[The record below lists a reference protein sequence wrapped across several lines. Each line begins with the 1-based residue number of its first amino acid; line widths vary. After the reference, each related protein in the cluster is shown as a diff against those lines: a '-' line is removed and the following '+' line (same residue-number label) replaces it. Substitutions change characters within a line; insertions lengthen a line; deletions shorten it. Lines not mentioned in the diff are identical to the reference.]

1 MKAKLTSHLL
11 PARTSLFALAV
22 VCSAL
27 PSFSSAQ
34 LSDFQKNIDSSNEAL
49 IALDVKASDCL
60 TAMDSDENSQA
71 ACDDFIQAVDGE
83 LLANYLKQCRI
94 LKHWRDEYV
103 NQTVAENL
111 NSDTVNNE
119 EMLRRL
125 VSIEFTCGENTL
137 RSRTQFVFNAFNRL
151 RGESAANA
159 IGANTTF
166 ISRRISNTRFN
177 ALENGERQRLQN
189 ALQNQQNRSLRDSE
203 RQFNDLENELIRQQI
218 QNSNLPD

>member
-34 LSDFQKNIDSSNEAL
+34 ISDFQKNIDSSNEAL

-83 LLANYLKQCRI
+83 LLANYLKQCRTP
-94 LKHWRDEYV
+94 E
-103 NQTVAENL
+103 
-111 NSDTVNNE
+111 
-119 EMLRRL
+119 
-125 VSIEFTCGENTL
+125 
-137 RSRTQFVFNAFNRL
+137 
-151 RGESAANA
+151 
-159 IGANTTF
+159 
-166 ISRRISNTRFN
+166 
-177 ALENGERQRLQN
+177 ALERRVRQSDRG
-189 ALQNQQNRSLRDSE
+189 RKSE
-203 RQFNDLENELIRQQI
+203 FRHRE
-218 QNSNLPD
+218 